1 MSGADSVAGYQLFS
15 LLRLLESQAPQ
26 AAALGESGPAS
37 AEAVRLRPSL
47 ELSFPTSEAV
57 AVEHRQSVDGAPRS
71 VVTANIS
78 GLYGVGSPLP
88 RSYPHQVLLQAD
100 TDPQQRDFLDIIHHR
115 VLSLWYRSFRRQH
128 YEQSFAEDGTDLL
141 SQALL
146 DWLGVPRGATE
157 DQLGTSPLRLL
168 RYLGLF
174 AASTRTAAGLEV
186 LLREELHQPIVVEPA
201 SLRWVRLPKSQW
213 PTLSRNPKQRAALG
227 RDLVIGSRHLDRQC
241 SLTLHMGPVSYETL
255 LAFWPGETLHT
266 RLHALASFYL
276 RQPLALTLRVSV
288 PKSELARQRLG
299 RQSGGMLG
307 RPAAMGEPQTDPV
320 VLVIPDRENRGCTE
334 SA

>member
-1 MSGADSVAGYQLFS
+1 MLEQFLAESSQVNTFTALSLHGKDHDLSIHFQPGSVTRGCYERSRFRRWLSAFFS
-15 LLRLLESQAPQ
+15 LLRLIESQAPH

-47 ELSFPTSEAV
+47 ELSFPDQRSRRGRTPAKCRRS
-57 AVEHRQSVDGAPRS
+57 APCS

-146 DWLGVPRGATE
+146 D
-157 DQLGTSPLRLL
+157 
-168 RYLGLF
+168 
-174 AASTRTAAGLEV
+174 
-186 LLREELHQPIVVEPA
+186 
-201 SLRWVRLPKSQW
+201 
-213 PTLSRNPKQRAALG
+213 
-227 RDLVIGSRHLDRQC
+227 
-241 SLTLHMGPVSYETL
+241 
-255 LAFWPGETLHT
+255 
-266 RLHALASFYL
+266 
-276 RQPLALTLRVSV
+276 
-288 PKSELARQRLG
+288 
-299 RQSGGMLG
+299 
-307 RPAAMGEPQTDPV
+307 
-320 VLVIPDRENRGCTE
+320 
-334 SA
+334 